1 MADKLRAIGGDD
13 RRVLKLSI
21 AGCIGGTGIGSE
33 ECLWLLSLMVNW
45 FTLEKLIGFGWN
57 IVLDDTER
65 VSVLVDSAA
74 LFVILDNGGI
84 LFGVERS
91 VGLLLRLRR
100 AWAAA
105 CAFSSVVHDSLTIFS
120 FLISF

>member
-21 AGCIGGTGIGSE
+21 AGCMGGTGIGSE
-33 ECLWLLSLMVNW
+33 ECLWLLSTSLMLNW

-65 VSVLVDSAA
+65 VSVLVDRMA

-100 AWAAA
+100 A
-105 CAFSSVVHDSLTIFS
+105 
-120 FLISF
+120 

>member
-100 AWAAA
+100 A
-105 CAFSSVVHDSLTIFS
+105 
-120 FLISF
+120 

>member
-1 MADKLRAIGGDD
+1 MNGEDDSCGSEYKSFLWLIDIFVVSDKLRAMGGDD

-57 IVLDDTER
+57 IVLDDTES
-65 VSVLVDSAA
+65 VSVLVDRAA
-74 LFVILDNGGI
+74 LFVILDNGSI

-100 AWAAA
+100 A
-105 CAFSSVVHDSLTIFS
+105 
-120 FLISF
+120 